1 MHDFSFS
8 NIFKVA
14 FNTFIKNFTDIFV
27 LSVLSVSAV
36 LVLSL
41 FLNSVFL
48 GSVNFMMDGALSA
61 DAAGNAGGA
70 NPFILFSVYICLVL
84 VFVFLL
90 VFCLFSV
97 FLPLCKGAGMK
108 LKNYFP
114 SLTALLK
121 FLAVAA
127 AAVLFFEIVI
137 TVFPAAAK
145 AVSGGD
151 GYSVG
156 VLAISV
162 VSFALIA
169 GFVVFALKYGLFFLP
184 LLEKAGLKEAFKKS
198 GTLTYNCRMKIFVLA
213 GILFLINFFAKY
225 LIFLLLVTVP
235 FSVLVI
241 IYAYLELSGAEFAG
255 NK

>member
-1 MHDFSFS
+1 M
-8 NIFKVA
+8 
-14 FNTFIKNFTDIFV
+14 KNFTDIFV

-48 GSVNFMMDGALSA
+48 SCVNFAMDGALSA
-61 DAAGNAGGA
+61 GAAGNAAQA
-70 NPFILFSVYICLVL
+70 NPLILFSVYICFIL
-84 VFVFLL
+84 VFAFLIS
-90 VFCLFSV
+90 FCLFSV

-114 SLTALLK
+114 SLSAVLK

-145 AVSGGD
+145 MVGGGG

-156 VLAISV
+156 MLAVSV
-162 VSFALIA
+162 ISFALIA
-169 GFVVFALKYGLFFLP
+169 GAVIFALKYGLFFLP
-184 LLEKAGLKEAFKKS
+184 LLEKAGLKEALKKS
-198 GTLTYNCRMKIFVLA
+198 AALTYNCRMKIFVLA

-225 LIFLLLVTVP
+225 LIFLLLVTLP